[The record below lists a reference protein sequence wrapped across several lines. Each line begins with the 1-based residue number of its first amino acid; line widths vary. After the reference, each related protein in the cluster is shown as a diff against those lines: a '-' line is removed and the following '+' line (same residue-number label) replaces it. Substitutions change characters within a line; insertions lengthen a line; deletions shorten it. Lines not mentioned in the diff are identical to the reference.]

1 MATAGAM
8 AEAVV
13 QFNRVFREFNRT
25 QCRYRCAKGSAG
37 SGKSVNIAQDY
48 IVKLMDPKFVGAN
61 LLVVRK
67 IDESHRDSTYAEL
80 KAAINR
86 ICGKAA
92 AVLWT
97 VRQSPMEIVCNRTGN
112 KIIFR
117 GMKDESQREKIKS
130 VSFEYGK
137 LVFIWVEEAT
147 ELEESDIDILDDR
160 LRGILLNPNLYY
172 QMTFSFN
179 PVSASHWIK
188 AKYFDTAS
196 PDIFTHHS
204 TYQDNRF
211 IDEAYY
217 RRMELRKVQDTEGY
231 KVYGEGEWG
240 ITGGRFYNMWSS
252 SLHVCRPFAIPREWV
267 RFRAMDWGSYHPYS
281 VGWYAVDYD
290 GRLWKYRELYGYGG
304 KANVGTKETAKQVAV
319 KIAEAEADEQ
329 QISYGILD
337 SACWNKTGTE
347 GPTVAEEINRVLAEK
362 NKTLFTPSTKGREH
376 GAEQVKIR
384 LTGYTDKEG
393 KQIPGIIFFET
404 CVHTIRTLPLLTHDK
419 HNPEKVDTRGEDH
432 AFDETMYACTS
443 RPWAP
448 EKLKEERRERYLCDR
463 AGQRSWMAY

>member
-1 MATAGAM
+1 M
-8 AEAVV
+8 AESVV
-13 QFNRVFREFNRT
+13 QFNPIFREFNRT
-25 QCRYRCAKGSAG
+25 RCRYRCAKGSAG

-48 IVKLMDPKFVGAN
+48 ILKLMDPKNAGAN

-92 AVLWT
+92 SVLWT

-117 GMKDESQREKIKS
+117 GMKDDSQREKIKS

-137 LVFIWVEEAT
+137 LVFIWIEEAT
-147 ELEESDIDILDDR
+147 ELDESDVDILDDR
-160 LRGILLNPNLYY
+160 LRGILLNPYLYY

-188 AKYFDTAS
+188 AKYFDITS
-196 PDIFTHHS
+196 PDIFPHHS
-204 TYQDNRF
+204 TYKDNRF

-217 RRMELRKVQDTEGY
+217 RRMELRKIQDPEGY

-240 ITGGRFYNMWSS
+240 ITGGRFYDMWSS
-252 SLHVCRPFAIPREWV
+252 TLHVCKPFAIPQEWT

-290 GRLWKYRELYGYGG
+290 SRLWKYRELYGYGG
-304 KANVGTKETAKQVAV
+304 KANVGTKETAKQVAL
-319 KIAEAEADEQ
+319 KIAEAEKEDNQ
-329 QISYGILD
+329 MSYGILD

-347 GPTVAEEINRVLAEK
+347 GPTIAEEINNVLSEK
-362 NKTLFTPSTKGREH
+362 SKTLFIPSTKGREA

-384 LTGYTDKEG
+384 LTGYIDKEG
-393 KQIPGIIFFET
+393 KQIPGITFFET
-404 CVHTIRTLPLLTHDK
+404 CFHTVRTFPLLTHDK
-419 HNPEKVDTRGEDH
+419 HNPEKVDTNGEDH

-443 RPWAP
+443 RPWTP
-448 EKLKEERRERYLCDR
+448 EKPKEKEKREKYRRDKSE
-463 AGQRSWMAY
+463 QRSWMAI